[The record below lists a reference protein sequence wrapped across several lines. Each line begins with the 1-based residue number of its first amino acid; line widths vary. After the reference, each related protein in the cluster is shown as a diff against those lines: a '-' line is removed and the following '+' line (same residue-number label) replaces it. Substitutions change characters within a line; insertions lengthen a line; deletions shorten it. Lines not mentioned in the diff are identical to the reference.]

1 MQRWRGSIAAA
12 RPTPLP
18 PVRPADMAVRIAR
31 VDWLLVLTVSAIAAI
46 GAAMLYS
53 AGGGSAT
60 PWAGRHGVRYAVGL
74 VIMLVLAF
82 GGLRRWYSLAY
93 LGYGACFLLLIVVE
107 VAGSG
112 AGATRWIDLG
122 VMRLQPSE
130 LMKVALVL
138 ALARLLHEAGP
149 DGADRLHV
157 LGPALLLIAAP
168 AVLVLKQPDL
178 GTAVLLCA
186 GGVAILFLAGVAW
199 WKFGIAAAL
208 TAAAAPIAWSL
219 LHDYQ
224 RARVL
229 TFLEPERDPLGAGY
243 HIIQS
248 MIALGSGGIFG
259 KGWLQGT
266 QAHLSFLPEKHTDFV
281 FTMLGEELG
290 LAGGVFVLAL
300 FALLIARIYRI
311 AFLSESRFGRL
322 LALGVG
328 TTLFLY
334 VAINVSMV
342 MGLAPVVGVPLPFV
356 SYGGTA
362 MLTLQ
367 IGLGLAL
374 AVAVDRT
381 DPMEKSRR

>member
-1 MQRWRGSIAAA
+1 MQRWRGSVTAA
-12 RPTPLP
+12 RPLP
-18 PVRPADMAVRIAR
+18 ATPVRQQDMATRILK
-31 VDWLLVLTVSAIAAI
+31 VDWLLVLTVTAIAAI

-60 PWAGRHGVRYAVGL
+60 PWAGRHGVRYAIGL

-82 GGLRRWYSLAY
+82 GGIRRWYSMAY
-93 LGYGACFLLLIVVE
+93 LGYGTCFLLLVVVE
-107 VAGSG
+107 IAGSG
-112 AGATRWIDLG
+112 SGATRWIDLG

-130 LMKVALVL
+130 LMKIALVL

-168 AVLVLKQPDL
+168 AMLVLKQPDL

-208 TAAAAPIAWSL
+208 VAGAAPIAWSF

-229 TFLEPERDPLGAGY
+229 TFMEPERDPLGSGY

-248 MIALGSGGIFG
+248 MIALGSGGTFG

-266 QAHLSFLPEKHTDFV
+266 QSHLSFLPEKHTDFV

-290 LAGGVFVLAL
+290 LAGGLFVLAL

-328 TTLFLY
+328 TTIFLY

-374 AVAVDRT
+374 AVGVDRS
-381 DPMEKSRR
+381 DPMERTRR

>member
-1 MQRWRGSIAAA
+1 MQRWRGSIASA
-12 RPTPLP
+12 RPAPMLSA
-18 PVRPADMAVRIAR
+18 RPADMATRIAR
-31 VDWLLVLTVSAIAAI
+31 VDWLLVLTVSAIAGI

-93 LGYGACFLLLIVVE
+93 LGYGACFLLLVVVE

-112 AGATRWIDLG
+112 SGATRWIDLG

-168 AVLVLKQPDL
+168 AMLVLKQPDL

-208 TAAAAPIAWSL
+208 AAGAAPIAWSF

-229 TFLEPERDPLGAGY
+229 TFMEPERDPLGAGY

-248 MIALGSGGIFG
+248 MIALGSGGTFG
-259 KGWLQGT
+259 RGWLQGT
-266 QAHLSFLPEKHTDFV
+266 QSHLSFLPEKHTDFV

-290 LAGGVFVLAL
+290 LAGGLFVLAL

-374 AVAVDRT
+374 AVAVDQT
-381 DPMEKSRR
+381 DPMENTRH

>member
-1 MQRWRGSIAAA
+1 
-12 RPTPLP
+12 
-18 PVRPADMAVRIAR
+18 
-31 VDWLLVLTVSAIAAI
+31 
-46 GAAMLYS
+46 
-53 AGGGSAT
+53 
-60 PWAGRHGVRYAVGL
+60 
-74 VIMLVLAF
+74 
-82 GGLRRWYSLAY
+82 
-93 LGYGACFLLLIVVE
+93 
-107 VAGSG
+107 
-112 AGATRWIDLG
+112 
-122 VMRLQPSE
+122 
-130 LMKVALVL
+130 
-138 ALARLLHEAGP
+138 
-149 DGADRLHV
+149 
-157 LGPALLLIAAP
+157 
-168 AVLVLKQPDL
+168 

-208 TAAAAPIAWSL
+208 AAGAAPIAWSF

-229 TFLEPERDPLGAGY
+229 TFMEPERDPLGAGY

-248 MIALGSGGIFG
+248 MIALGSGGTFG

-266 QAHLSFLPEKHTDFV
+266 QSHLSFLPEKHTDFV

-290 LAGGVFVLAL
+290 LAGGLFVLAL

-342 MGLAPVVGVPLPFV
+342 MGLAPVVGVPLPFI

-374 AVAVDRT
+374 AVAVDRS
-381 DPMEKSRR
+381 DPMEKNRR

>member
-1 MQRWRGSIAAA
+1 MQRWRGSIPSA
-12 RPTPLP
+12 RPAPMLSA
-18 PVRPADMAVRIAR
+18 RPADMATRIAR
-31 VDWLLVLTVSAIAAI
+31 VDWLLVLTVSAIAGI

-93 LGYGACFLLLIVVE
+93 LGYGACFLLLVVVE

-112 AGATRWIDLG
+112 SGATRWIDLG

-168 AVLVLKQPDL
+168 AMLVLKQPDL

-208 TAAAAPIAWSL
+208 AAGAAPIAWSF

-229 TFLEPERDPLGAGY
+229 TFMEPERDPLGAGY

-248 MIALGSGGIFG
+248 MIALGSGGTFG

-266 QAHLSFLPEKHTDFV
+266 QSHLSFLPEKHTDFV

-290 LAGGVFVLAL
+290 LAGGLFVLAL

-381 DPMEKSRR
+381 DPMEKARH